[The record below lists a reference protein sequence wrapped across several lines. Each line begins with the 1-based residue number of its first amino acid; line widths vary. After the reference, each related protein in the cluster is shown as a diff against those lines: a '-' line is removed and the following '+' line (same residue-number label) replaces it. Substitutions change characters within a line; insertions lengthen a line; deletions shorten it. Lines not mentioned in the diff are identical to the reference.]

1 MPIRKHIMRYHKLK
15 AATEP
20 GTYTVE
26 SPIVTEA
33 DILMMAKQLSQ
44 KRLSKGRLL
53 ESPAAVKDHLRELI
67 HEYEHEIFAVLLLDT
82 KHKIIGFHEMF
93 RGSIDSAS
101 VYPREVVK
109 LALEHNAAAMIL
121 THNHPSGNPQPS
133 QADILLTT
141 KLKEALALVDVRVL
155 DHIIVGTD
163 GCCSLVEN
171 GNM

>member
-1 MPIRKHIMRYHKLK
+1 MRYHKLK
-15 AATEP
+15 AAAEP
-20 GTYTVE
+20 GTYTID
-26 SPIVTEA
+26 SPIVTES

-44 KRLSKGRLL
+44 KRLSKGRAL
-53 ESPAAVKDHLRELI
+53 ESPQAVKGHLRELI
-67 HEYEHEIFAVLLLDT
+67 HEYEYEIFAVLLLDT

-93 RGSIDSAS
+93 RGTIDSAS
-101 VYPREVVK
+101 VFPREVVK

-121 THNHPSGNPQPS
+121 THNHPSGSPEPS

-171 GNM
+171 GNI

>member
-1 MPIRKHIMRYHKLK
+1 MRYHKLK
-15 AATEP
+15 AAAEP

-44 KRLSKGRLL
+44 KLLSKGRLL
-53 ESPAAVKDHLRELI
+53 KSPQAVKSHLRELI

-163 GCCSLVEN
+163 WCYSMVES
-171 GNM
+171 GDM

>member
-1 MPIRKHIMRYHKLK
+1 MRYHKLK
-15 AATEP
+15 AAAEP

-53 ESPAAVKDHLRELI
+53 ESPAEVKDHLRELI

>member
-1 MPIRKHIMRYHKLK
+1 M
-15 AATEP
+15 
-20 GTYTVE
+20 
-26 SPIVTEA
+26 
-33 DILMMAKQLSQ
+33 
-44 KRLSKGRLL
+44 
-53 ESPAAVKDHLRELI
+53 RELI

-93 RGSIDSAS
+93 KGSIDSAS

-133 QADILLTT
+133 QADIQLTSR
-141 KLKEALALVDVRVL
+141 LKEALALVEVRIL

-163 GCCSLVEN
+163 GCYSLVEN